1 MRLSLLILKMSQ
13 FKFSLNMRRYLKL
26 INYDSWPIKNTREN
40 SLNSA
45 CARHFKHITSLV
57 LAIFPRLFLS
67 SCYFLAQPET
77 NLLGLIIILPVTYLF
92 FALQQID
99 LSMSLSSQIMTFSA
113 PWTNCCWQR
122 CVPVEPRFNE
132 VPRDKGNST
141 YRKFGKTTKML
152 VTLRYS

>member
-1 MRLSLLILKMSQ
+1 
-13 FKFSLNMRRYLKL
+13 MRRYLKL

-45 CARHFKHITSLV
+45 CVRHFKHITSLV

-113 PWTNCCWQR
+113 P
-122 CVPVEPRFNE
+122 
-132 VPRDKGNST
+132 
-141 YRKFGKTTKML
+141 
-152 VTLRYS
+152 